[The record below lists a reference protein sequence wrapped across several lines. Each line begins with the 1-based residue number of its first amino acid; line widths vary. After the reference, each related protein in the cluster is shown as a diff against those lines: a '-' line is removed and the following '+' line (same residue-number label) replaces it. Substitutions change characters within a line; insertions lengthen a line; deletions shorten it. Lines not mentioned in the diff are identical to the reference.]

1 MACCFTQ
8 CSNGSSLGS
17 LLFQRQDNHGQRCS
31 EADCVGISFF
41 PGICGDLLWRFE
53 VAVDDF
59 IPMQM
64 LHPRGDLMR
73 PDRHQGRG
81 DLFILLNEIVQRPVL
96 AVFHHEAVTRWLGAD
111 APENKTY
118 IYSNETAGMQSTVNR
133 DGRSISHQLL
143 IFFFFFSSFFLLFF
157 HSLLE
162 RHEIDVIELP
172 KWLDVLH
179 FRQRLDFLHGH
190 QAAVVLA
197 EEDGAL
203 RAAPQ
208 PLEILNPLE
217 RYLPRI

>member
-1 MACCFTQ
+1 MMAHCFTQ
-8 CSNGSSLGS
+8 CSNGCSLGS
-17 LLFQRQDNHGQRCS
+17 LLFRRQHNPAQRCS
-31 EADCVGISFF
+31 KADCV
-41 PGICGDLLWRFE
+41 GICGDLLWRFE

-59 IPMQM
+59 IPVQM

-81 DLFILLNEIVQRPVL
+81 DLFVLLNEIVQRPVL

-111 APENKTY
+111 APEKQNVHIRKR
-118 IYSNETAGMQSTVNR
+118 NRGNAMDREPRRTAHFSSAA
-133 DGRSISHQLL
+133 D
-143 IFFFFFSSFFLLFF
+143 FFFFFS

-190 QAAVVLA
+190 RAAVVLP

-217 RYLPRI
+217 RYLPRIWNKKGIFQ